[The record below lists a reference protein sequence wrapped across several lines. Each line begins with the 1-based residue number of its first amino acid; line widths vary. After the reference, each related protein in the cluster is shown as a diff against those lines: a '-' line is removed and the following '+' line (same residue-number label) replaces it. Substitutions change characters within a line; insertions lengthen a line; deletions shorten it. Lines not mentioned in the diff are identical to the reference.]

1 MNVTASIARDDAIT
15 EALRAATDAL
25 GDDEPTQQALHIIAA
40 IKRLR
45 SPVRVTGSER
55 VDYLERVQRA
65 ARAQWH
71 ATRKA
76 DEIGPVFA
84 AVAGTDTPIGRLKA
98 VTWRTTWRTGRVA
111 WMTEYY
117 LKDDPITLAEIRA
130 AGLAQR
136 PTMRCRQK
144 KGTRNHG

>member
-25 GDDEPTQQALHIIAA
+25 GDDEPTQQALQIIAA

-55 VDYLERVQRA
+55 VDYLERVQQA
-65 ARAQWH
+65 VRAQWH
-71 ATRKA
+71 GTRKA

-84 AVAGTDTPIGRLKA
+84 AVAGADTPIGRLKA

-117 LKDDPITLAEIRA
+117 LNNDPITLAEIRA

-136 PTMRCRQK
+136 PTLRRRQ
-144 KGTRNHG
+144 GSGR